1 MSNSIWNIDEKLQNL
16 IEEIEENGGEF
27 TEEQEQELALTQEEF
42 NNKVDSYCAIIDKY
56 QSYADTCKN
65 EKKRINEIQKVREN
79 IITKLKNV
87 LLNAVD
93 KYGIIG
99 KSNNKT
105 FETATRKLFTKT
117 LSSLNVDEE
126 RVNTLTKYF
135 IEYVNELYVNGVLD
149 GNDEEVLTTIV
160 NVINQIAKS
169 ELGDEYQPFNV
180 NDVKSI
186 KINFNIELELS
197 DLLNRPTIIDYIRNS
212 TLVSDFTKNV
222 SKDDVKFLNSIEQ
235 DKENPQFVTI
245 ANFVNKTSLTIK

>member
-1 MSNSIWNIDEKLQNL
+1 MSNSIWNIDEKLQSL

-27 TEEQEQELALTQEEF
+27 TEEQEQELVLTQEEF

-79 IITKLKNV
+79 IVTKLKNV
-87 LLNAVD
+87 LLDAVD
-93 KYGIIG
+93 KYGIVG
-99 KSNNKT
+99 KNNNKT

-117 LSSLNVDEE
+117 LSSLNVNEE
-126 RVNTLTKYF
+126 RVNVLTKYF
-135 IEYVNELYVNGVLD
+135 IEYVNELYINGILD

-160 NVINQIAKS
+160 DVINQIAKS
-169 ELGDEYQPFNV
+169 ELGDEYKSFNV

-186 KINFNIELELS
+186 KISFNIELELS
-197 DLLNRPTIIDYIRNS
+197 DLLNRPIIIDYIRNS

-222 SKDDVKFLNSIEQ
+222 SKDEVKFLNNIEQ

>member
-1 MSNSIWNIDEKLQNL
+1 MSNSIWNIDEKLQSL

-27 TEEQEQELALTQEEF
+27 TEEQEKELALTQEEF

-56 QSYADTCKN
+56 QSYTDTCKV
-65 EKKRINEIQKVREN
+65 EKKRINELQKVREN
-79 IITKLKNV
+79 IVTKLKNV
-87 LLNAVD
+87 LLDAVD
-93 KYGIIG
+93 KYGIVG

-117 LSSLNVDEE
+117 LSSLNIDEE

-135 IEYVNELYVNGVLD
+135 IEYVNELYINGVLD
-149 GNDEEVLTTIV
+149 GNDEEVLTTIID
-160 NVINQIAKS
+160 VINQIAKS
-169 ELGDEYQPFNV
+169 ELGSEYQSFNV

-186 KINFNIELELS
+186 KISFNIELELS

>member
-79 IITKLKNV
+79 IIIKLKNV

-93 KYGIIG
+93 KYGITG

-135 IEYVNELYVNGVLD
+135 IDYVNELYVNGVLD
-149 GNDEEVLTTIV
+149 GNDEEVLITIV
-160 NVINQIAKS
+160 DVINQIAKS

-186 KINFNIELELS
+186 KISFNIELELS
-197 DLLNRPTIIDYIRNS
+197 DLLNNPTLIDYIHNS

-222 SKDDVKFLNSIEQ
+222 SKDDVKFLNSVEQ

>member
-1 MSNSIWNIDEKLQNL
+1 MNNSIWNIDEKLQNL

-135 IEYVNELYVNGVLD
+135 IDYVNELYVNGVLD

>member
-1 MSNSIWNIDEKLQNL
+1 MSNNIWDIDAKLQSL

-27 TEEQEQELALTQEEF
+27 TEEQEQELVLTQEEF

-56 QSYADTCKN
+56 QNYTDTCKA

-79 IITKLKNV
+79 IVTKLKNV
-87 LLNAVD
+87 LLDAVD
-93 KYGIIG
+93 KYGIPG
-99 KSNNKT
+99 RSNNKT
-105 FETATRKLFTKT
+105 FETATRKLFTKV

-135 IEYVNELYVNGVLD
+135 IEYANELYINGVLD

-160 NVINQIAKS
+160 DVINQIAKS

-186 KINFNIELELS
+186 KISFNIELELS
-197 DLLNRPTIIDYIRNS
+197 ELLNNPTLIYYIRNS
-212 TLVSDFTKNV
+212 TLVSNFTKNV
-222 SKDDVKFLNSIEQ
+222 SKDDVKFLNNIEK

>member
-1 MSNSIWNIDEKLQNL
+1 MNNSIWNIDEKLQSL

-27 TEEQEQELALTQEEF
+27 TEEQEQELALTQEKF
-42 NNKVDSYCAIIDKY
+42 NNKVESYCAIIDKY

-126 RVNTLTKYF
+126 RVNILTKYF